1 MSEPINYKTRL
12 WRIMGPGPMQP
23 LGDRLG
29 RQNSVCVV
37 RGEGAGREGAGRGG
51 AGDTQIDLERWQINQ
66 SFGQLRSMQTKDN
79 FFKIASK
86 ICGQTPIL
94 IFLPGSNT
102 ATQD

>member
-37 RGEGAGREGAGRGG
+37 RGEGAGRGG

-66 SFGQLRSMQTKDN
+66 SFAQLRSM
-79 FFKIASK
+79 
-86 ICGQTPIL
+86 
-94 IFLPGSNT
+94 
-102 ATQD
+102 

>member
-37 RGEGAGREGAGRGG
+37 RGEGAGRGGGSREGGSREGG
-51 AGDTQIDLERWQINQ
+51 SRRHSDRLGEMAN
-66 SFGQLRSMQTKDN
+66 K
-79 FFKIASK
+79 
-86 ICGQTPIL
+86 PIVCT
-94 IFLPGSNT
+94 IT
-102 ATQD
+102 

>member
-37 RGEGAGREGAGRGG
+37 RGEGAGRGREQGG
-51 AGDTQIDLERWQINQ
+51 GEQET
-66 SFGQLRSMQTKDN
+66 LR
-79 FFKIASK
+79 
-86 ICGQTPIL
+86 
-94 IFLPGSNT
+94 
-102 ATQD
+102 

>member
-37 RGEGAGREGAGRGG
+37 RGEGAGRGREQGGGEGAGREGAGRGG

-66 SFGQLRSMQTKDN
+66 SFAQLRSM
-79 FFKIASK
+79 
-86 ICGQTPIL
+86 
-94 IFLPGSNT
+94 
-102 ATQD
+102 

>member
-37 RGEGAGREGAGRGG
+37 CGEGGG
-51 AGDTQIDLERWQINQ
+51 GGGSRRHSDRLGEMAN
-66 SFGQLRSMQTKDN
+66 K
-79 FFKIASK
+79 
-86 ICGQTPIL
+86 PIVCT
-94 IFLPGSNT
+94 IT
-102 ATQD
+102 